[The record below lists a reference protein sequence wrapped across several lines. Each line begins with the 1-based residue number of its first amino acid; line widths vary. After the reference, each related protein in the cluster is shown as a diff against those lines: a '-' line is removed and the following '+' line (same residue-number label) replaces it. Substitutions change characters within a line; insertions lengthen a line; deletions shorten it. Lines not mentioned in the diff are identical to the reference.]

1 MAPTMSPLFLAEV
14 TNENDDA
21 LLQDKPFLTYPGHS
35 NKLSSNNQQ
44 NSQQYKWD
52 IVWRNVFGM
61 IYLHTFAFYG
71 IYLFFAVVQWKTAF
85 FGKQNSKYLR

>member
-1 MAPTMSPLFLAEV
+1 MSPLFLAEV

-44 NSQQYKWD
+44 SSQQYKWD

-71 IYLFFAVVQWKTAF
+71 IYLFFTVVQWKTAF